1 MRRVVASLILGGL
14 AGALSAFSHGVAGG
28 PVGLGPLLVIIVA
41 SGVAFAALPRRMR
54 GVSGIVTVLLLI
66 QLAAH
71 LWLEA
76 VHPHHHGPAG
86 GSHAHG
92 IAGAI
97 EHALTPGMLMMWM
110 HFLAVI
116 VGAVLIFAVR
126 PLLESI
132 LGHAASWFNPEPRII
147 RVPTFA
153 TRRPWS
159 PPRTCRPLVLAHIIE
174 GRGPP
179 VVA

>member
-1 MRRVVASLILGGL
+1 MRRILASLVLGGI

-28 PVGLGPLLVIIVA
+28 PVSLGPLLIIALA
-41 SGVAFAALPRRMR
+41 SGVAFAALPRRLR
-54 GVSGIVTVLLLI
+54 GVGGVVALLLVI

-76 VHPHHHGPAG
+76 LHPHHHGAVG

-97 EHALTPGMLMMWM
+97 EHALTPEMLMMWM
-110 HFLAVI
+110 HLLAVI
-116 VGAVLIFAVR
+116 IGAVLILAVR
-126 PLLESI
+126 ALLETI
-132 LGHAASWFNPEPRII
+132 LGHVASWFSPTPGIV
-147 RVPTFA
+147 RVPVCA
-153 TRRPWS
+153 TRRPSS
-159 PPRTCRPLVLAHIIE
+159 PPGRLRPIVLAHIIE

-179 VVA
+179 VPA

>member
-28 PVGLGPLLVIIVA
+28 PVGLVPLIVIVVVSAI
-41 SGVAFAALPRRMR
+41 AFAMLPRRMR
-54 GVSGIVTVLLLI
+54 GLGGVIALLLAI

-76 VHPHHHGPAG
+76 VHPHQHGGSA

-92 IAGAI
+92 LAGAI
-97 EHALTPGMLMMWM
+97 EHALTPGMLMMWA
-110 HFLAVI
+110 HLLAVI
-116 VGAVLIFAVR
+116 VGAILIVAIR
-126 PLLESI
+126 PLLESL
-132 LGHAASWFNPEPRII
+132 LGHVASWLTPANRL
-147 RVPTFA
+147 VSAPTFA
-153 TRRPWS
+153 TRSPWAS
-159 PPRTCRPLVLAHIIE
+159 PRSCRLTLLTHIIE

-179 VVA
+179 VFA